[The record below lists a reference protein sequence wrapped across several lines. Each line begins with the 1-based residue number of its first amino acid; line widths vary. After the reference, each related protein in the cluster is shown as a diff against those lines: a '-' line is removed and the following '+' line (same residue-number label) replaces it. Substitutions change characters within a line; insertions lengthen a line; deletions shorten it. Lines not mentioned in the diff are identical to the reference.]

1 VGTASERDRVR
12 VNSYS
17 LLYQLLEQQKNV
29 SKLLI
34 IKRERADL
42 KRLIKSIASASAAGA
57 KTLEKFAKE
66 DVSLPL
72 KQSSLPPGE
81 AATREAIAGT
91 RTKELLAASGDDF
104 ELSLLMTQSEALSYA
119 WHLAKVAAE
128 NETQPARAHYLTE
141 LSEEMKNLH
150 AEVIS
155 LLRSR
160 RLPVKP

>member
-1 VGTASERDRVR
+1 MNRRTIALTLVIVSLTGRGCLTSKVTPVGTASERDRVR

-66 DVSLPL
+66 DGLPL

-81 AATREAIAGT
+81 AATREAIADT

-104 ELSLLMTQSEALSYA
+104 ELSLLMT
-119 WHLAKVAAE
+119 
-128 NETQPARAHYLTE
+128 
-141 LSEEMKNLH
+141 
-150 AEVIS
+150 
-155 LLRSR
+155 
-160 RLPVKP
+160 